1 MTSYRSPRAEILAGS
16 RIRSGSILSD
26 EGSQQES
33 SVSSRS
39 SSQNSSC
46 MEGNAAGE
54 SVPRGRL
61 VYGSKVSKMKEKF
74 QQGSKKPEEPRS
86 LSASRAT
93 TSEAD
98 RSPEIKRK
106 KTSDLQSS
114 GNMQGEN
121 DKPNLHDA
129 ANHVQRFMYTRAL
142 FARMEEKSRPPVEPV
157 QLTRPRKLS
166 NSAAGPLS
174 PVLSPEHTKIAPPKD
189 NKWPTT
195 DKVDKDDQPQDS
207 GITGGKSRFEQKST
221 YSAFSNMA
229 GGLLWKRRQYESKA
243 NPDYGKK
250 DDIIGNQ
257 NGETVNL
264 LNRGY
269 DHSGTTRGIGA
280 RKIQSDE
287 NLLSNSSSQEVNES
301 LTQRT
306 RSDSLESANTSQHS
320 YYDSQRAVTL
330 PRNYKPSESVVMR
343 PKRFDIDARK
353 DNAKRLSKEE
363 IQAAINRADSYLS
376 HKSDTSSD
384 FQSKRRSWELREQM
398 SDVSEGN
405 LYGWTKSKNQ
415 RLSRST
421 DCLENRNNESS
432 SKNSEADKESVDHL
446 SEENPSMVGEKV
458 QNVSSPTRQIPGC
471 KPPIPTKPSIALNTG
486 SVSDSSIVN
495 AVPARRQSPVPKRTA
510 PPPPNRTP
518 PALSKTILSPSK
530 TIPSPI
536 SPSSDFV
543 RDFDDQKKSESVKRT
558 FDNESLE
565 KTIVSETKLDLQS
578 VNSRDNTPHS
588 IVCEMERPY
597 QNVTSSKSGLR
608 EPTSHY
614 HSEKDQ
620 RTTSPKN
627 IEGEIVPKE
636 TVVNQSAYSP
646 SSVIANKGVDSD
658 SDLYEPVIPKCH
670 LPPPPPYPNPP
681 PPPYES
687 HVSPPTSS
695 NYSTSLPSMVD
706 QLPASHHYENVKSS
720 TYVND
725 ENYQEVRNGELT
737 PPVQKRLTEGM
748 TEESDKYVKTGSR
761 NVVYVD
767 TKTEIPPREA
777 GDGHEEPDSVHSDSQ
792 TEIHENV
799 SVPHEF
805 IEIEGLDSTDE
816 SSDDE
821 SQPYKKASRVK
832 FSRAPIKLFHTFS
845 TDEYDRRNEDVD
857 PVAASAEYELEKRV
871 EKMDVFPVDLLK
883 GPEGLGLSIIGMGV
897 GADAGLEKL
906 GIFIKTLT
914 EGGAAQR
921 DGRIQVNDQII
932 EVDGKSLVGVTQA
945 YAASVL
951 RNTSGK
957 VQFMIGREKD
967 PSRSEVA
974 RLIQQSLEQDRKRE
988 EMKKMEQDKLHR
1000 QLEEQF
1006 HPRDEIMEH
1015 EHMRRMSET
1024 ETGRELDETDEEEE
1038 DEDEDHLVDDDKD
1051 IDESENADNDN
1062 QNSHSESDNLAMDT
1076 LETAAGDSTPLL
1088 MPPDLEEE
1096 SPTDSPDEK
1105 PSMEVFE
1112 LQESSSESISPDM
1125 ESQALFIK
1133 LKEAQ
1138 YKNAVNEAELAK
1150 VKARIIML
1158 ESAENQTR
1166 ETEKKCEQMAHR
1178 LREMEKKLES
1188 NRKEINHYQDML
1200 EGSQGQYISL
1210 ERKMKGEFIGL
1221 EKKYHKA
1228 KKLIKDYQQREKD
1241 FIQER
1246 ESLLQQ
1252 QAEKNQQYDDLVKSL
1267 KDRIFELE
1275 KELGEVQKVAGLPV
1289 LVPTTQHPLP
1299 SPTVQPKL
1307 VQKVE
1312 SSPLNESMSSN
1323 SDISPNKAENGLED
1337 DSSSLDSFRDAVPH
1351 TSLLDTSA
1359 NRDKGQLAAAG
1370 NRARRPPSK
1379 RNIKQ
1384 GSESETFEDE
1394 QDESG
1399 LETWIKHDSDSTV
1412 KKSDAKKR
1420 KAQQKNLLQPPNIPP
1435 PPPPPQGPDSDSVSD
1450 QSHSRQDSEN
1460 EDSSST
1466 VSQTSYDPSQ
1476 PMFKNMHSEIPDS
1489 MPEVVE
1495 IPSTGSA
1502 GKSKGLGLSKLL
1514 KFGKSGGSA
1523 ENSGVVLLSNRSLNK
1538 DHVTSGEEG
1547 GITLISKRPLD
1558 MSTESLDGASTT
1570 SDVSSYMVQDYDDED
1585 GRKTFFSLN
1594 ISGTPAN
1601 DDKSSNRRPVN
1612 QFQSGSISEWS
1623 VENVAHWLML
1633 LELERYI
1640 PLFAEK
1646 NITGPQLILLDG
1658 TKLKTMGIA
1667 SSKDRD
1673 LLKKKI
1679 KEIKTGMEKEKK
1691 IQEKERKAKEKEQK
1705 KQLQKKK

>member
-1 MTSYRSPRAEILAGS
+1 MTSYKSPRAEILAGS
-16 RIRSGSILSD
+16 RVRSGSAFSD
-26 EGSQQES
+26 EGSQKES
-33 SVSSRS
+33 PVSSRTS
-39 SSQNSSC
+39 SLNSSN
-46 MEGNAAGE
+46 MEGNTVGDSAL
-54 SVPRGRL
+54 RGRL
-61 VYGSKVSKMKEKF
+61 LYGSNVSRMKEKF
-74 QQGSKKPEEPRS
+74 QQGSRKPEEARS
-86 LSASRAT
+86 LSASRAM
-93 TSEAD
+93 TSEGD
-98 RSPEIKRK
+98 RSPETKRK
-106 KTSDLQSS
+106 KTCDVQST
-114 GNMQGEN
+114 GNMQTEN
-121 DKPNLHDA
+121 NQPNLHDA

-142 FARMEEKSRPPVEPV
+142 FAKMEEKSRAPVEPV

-166 NSAAGPLS
+166 SSATGPLS
-174 PVLSPEHTKIAPPKD
+174 PALSPDHTKRAPSKD
-189 NKWPTT
+189 ATERI
-195 DKVDKDDQPQDS
+195 DKEYQALDS
-207 GITGGKSRFEQKST
+207 SNTGVKTKFEQKST
-221 YSAFSNMA
+221 HAFSNMA
-229 GGLLWKRRQYESKA
+229 GGLLWKRRQYESRA
-243 NPDYGKK
+243 NPEYARKEDSLGK
-250 DDIIGNQ
+250 Q
-257 NGETVNL
+257 NGEMGSML
-264 LNRGY
+264 HRGY
-269 DHSGTTRGIGA
+269 DHSISSRGMGA

-287 NLLSNSSSQEVNES
+287 NLLSNSSKQDINEPGTLRS
-301 LTQRT
+301 
-306 RSDSLESANTSQHS
+306 RSDSLEAAGTTQHS
-320 YYDSQRAVTL
+320 SYDGERPVTL

-343 PKRFDIDARK
+343 QKRFDSDGRK
-353 DNAKRLSKEE
+353 DSAKRLSKEE

-376 HKSDTSSD
+376 HKSETSND

-398 SDVSEGN
+398 SDISEGS

-415 RLSRST
+415 KLSRSM
-421 DCLENRNNESS
+421 DCLENRSNESS
-432 SKNSEADKESVDHL
+432 INSEYNKEIK
-446 SEENPSMVGEKV
+446 SECVGHREEGKSPLVGEKKS
-458 QNVSSPTRQIPGC
+458 VSSSSRQIPGN
-471 KPPIPTKPSIALNTG
+471 KPPIPSKPNITLNTG
-486 SVSDSSIVN
+486 SSSDSSVLSS
-495 AVPARRQSPVPKRTA
+495 APARRQSPVPKRTA

-518 PALSKTILSPSK
+518 PSPSK
-530 TIPSPI
+530 NTHPPPLSPTSDLVNELNDQGKSDSLKT
-536 SPSSDFV
+536 SPV
-543 RDFDDQKKSESVKRT
+543 NESVEKRVISEAKLDLKSVNSHDSAPHVI
-558 FDNESLE
+558 DNES
-565 KTIVSETKLDLQS
+565 
-578 VNSRDNTPHS
+578 
-588 IVCEMERPY
+588 ERPY
-597 QNVTSSKSGLR
+597 QNVTSSKSGML
-608 EPTSHY
+608 ESTSYY
-614 HSEKDQ
+614 HSERDQ
-620 RTTSPKN
+620 RTTSPKD

-636 TVVNQSAYSP
+636 STLVNQSAHSP
-646 SSVIANKGVDSD
+646 SSVISNKGVDSD

-681 PPPYES
+681 PPPYQS
-687 HVSPPTSS
+687 HVSPPSS
-695 NYSTSLPSMVD
+695 GNYSTSLPSMVD

-725 ENYQEVRNGELT
+725 ENCQELRNGEST
-737 PPVQKRLTEGM
+737 PPVKKRPTDVLTED
-748 TEESDKYVKTGSR
+748 SNKYTRTGSR
-761 NVVYVD
+761 SGVYSD
-767 TKTEIPPREA
+767 AKTEIPPREA
-777 GDGHEEPDSVHSDSQ
+777 GDGHEEPDTVHSDNQ
-792 TEIHENV
+792 AEFHDYV
-799 SVPHEF
+799 SVSHDF

-816 SSDDE
+816 SSDEEQD
-821 SQPYKKASRVK
+821 YKKTTKVK

-871 EKMDVFPVDLLK
+871 EKMDVFPVDLIK

-921 DGRIQVNDQII
+921 DTRIQVNDQII

-1006 HPRDEIMEH
+1006 HPRDEVMEH
-1015 EHMRRMSET
+1015 EHMRRVS

-1038 DEDEDHLVDDDKD
+1038 EEEEEYEEDQVVDDDKD
-1051 IDESENADNDN
+1051 IDESENTEEDN
-1062 QNSHSESDNLAMDT
+1062 QNNHSEQDSSAMDI
-1076 LETAAGDSTPLL
+1076 LETAAGDSTPLM
-1088 MPPDLEEE
+1088 MPPDLEGE
-1096 SPTDSPDEK
+1096 SPTDSPEEK
-1105 PSMEVFE
+1105 PNMEVFD

-1138 YKNAVNEAELAK
+1138 YKNAVTEAELAK
-1150 VKARIIML
+1150 VKAKIIML
-1158 ESAENQTR
+1158 ESAENQKK

-1178 LREMEKKLES
+1178 LRDMEKKLES
-1188 NRKEINHYQDML
+1188 NRKEINHYQDLL
-1200 EGSQGQYISL
+1200 EGSQGQYIAL
-1210 ERKMKGEFIGL
+1210 ERKMKGEFAGL

-1289 LVPTTQHPLP
+1289 LVPSSQQPLP
-1299 SPTVQPKL
+1299 SPTIQPKL

-1312 SSPLNESMSSN
+1312 ASPLNESISSS
-1323 SDISPNKAENGLED
+1323 SDASPSNRTENGLDD
-1337 DSSSLDSFRDAVPH
+1337 DSSSVDSFRDAVPH

-1370 NRARRPPSK
+1370 NRARRPPTK
-1379 RNIKQ
+1379 RNIK
-1384 GSESETFEDE
+1384 GSEGETVEE
-1394 QDESG
+1394 ELDESG

-1476 PMFKNMHSEIPDS
+1476 PMFKNMQSEIPDS
-1489 MPEVVE
+1489 LPEVTE
-1495 IPSTGSA
+1495 IPSIGSA

-1514 KFGKSGGSA
+1514 KFGKSGSSA
-1523 ENSGVVLLSNRSLNK
+1523 ENTGVVLLSNRSLNK
-1538 DHVTSGEEG
+1538 DQSSSGEEG

-1558 MSTESLDGASTT
+1558 MSTESLDGVSTT
-1570 SDVSSYMVQDYDDED
+1570 SDVSSSYMVQEYDDED
-1585 GRKTFFSLN
+1585 GKKTFFSLN
-1594 ISGTPAN
+1594 ISGTPAH
-1601 DDKSSNRRPVN
+1601 DDKSSSKRQVN

-1633 LELERYI
+1633 LELEKYI

-1646 NITGPQLILLDG
+1646 NITGPQLIQLDG

>member
-1 MTSYRSPRAEILAGS
+1 MTSYKSPRAEILAGS
-16 RIRSGSILSD
+16 RVRSGSAFSD
-26 EGSQQES
+26 EGSQKES
-33 SVSSRS
+33 PVSSRTS
-39 SSQNSSC
+39 SLNSSN
-46 MEGNAAGE
+46 MEGNTVGDSAL
-54 SVPRGRL
+54 RGRL
-61 VYGSKVSKMKEKF
+61 LYGSNVSRMKEKF
-74 QQGSKKPEEPRS
+74 QQGSRKPEEARS
-86 LSASRAT
+86 LSASRAM
-93 TSEAD
+93 TSEGD
-98 RSPEIKRK
+98 RSPETKRK
-106 KTSDLQSS
+106 KTCDVQST
-114 GNMQGEN
+114 GNMQTEN
-121 DKPNLHDA
+121 NQPNLHDA

-142 FARMEEKSRPPVEPV
+142 FAKMEEKSRAPVEPV

-166 NSAAGPLS
+166 SSATGPLS
-174 PVLSPEHTKIAPPKD
+174 PALSPDHTKRAPSKD
-189 NKWPTT
+189 ATERI
-195 DKVDKDDQPQDS
+195 DKEYQALDS
-207 GITGGKSRFEQKST
+207 SNTGVKTKFEQKST
-221 YSAFSNMA
+221 HAFSNMA
-229 GGLLWKRRQYESKA
+229 GGLLWKRRQYESRA
-243 NPDYGKK
+243 NPEYARKEDSLGK
-250 DDIIGNQ
+250 Q
-257 NGETVNL
+257 NGEMGSML
-264 LNRGY
+264 HRGY
-269 DHSGTTRGIGA
+269 DHSISSRGMGA

-287 NLLSNSSSQEVNES
+287 NLLSNSSKQDINEPGTLRS
-301 LTQRT
+301 
-306 RSDSLESANTSQHS
+306 RSDSLEAAGTTQHS
-320 YYDSQRAVTL
+320 SYDGERPVTL

-343 PKRFDIDARK
+343 QKRFDSDGRK
-353 DNAKRLSKEE
+353 DSAKRLSKEE

-376 HKSDTSSD
+376 HKSETSND

-398 SDVSEGN
+398 SDISEGS

-415 RLSRST
+415 KLSRSM
-421 DCLENRNNESS
+421 DCLENRSNESS
-432 SKNSEADKESVDHL
+432 INSEYNKEIK
-446 SEENPSMVGEKV
+446 SECVGHREEGKSPLVGEKKS
-458 QNVSSPTRQIPGC
+458 VSSSSRQIPGN
-471 KPPIPTKPSIALNTG
+471 KPPIPSKPNITLNTG
-486 SVSDSSIVN
+486 SSSDSSVLSS
-495 AVPARRQSPVPKRTA
+495 APARRQSPVPKRTA

-518 PALSKTILSPSK
+518 PSPSK
-530 TIPSPI
+530 NTHPPPLSPTSDLVNELNDQGKSDSLKT
-536 SPSSDFV
+536 SPV
-543 RDFDDQKKSESVKRT
+543 NESVEKRVISEAKLDLKSVNSHDSAPHVI
-558 FDNESLE
+558 DNES
-565 KTIVSETKLDLQS
+565 
-578 VNSRDNTPHS
+578 
-588 IVCEMERPY
+588 ERPY
-597 QNVTSSKSGLR
+597 QNVTSSKSGML
-608 EPTSHY
+608 ESTSYY
-614 HSEKDQ
+614 HSERDQ
-620 RTTSPKN
+620 RTTSPKD

-636 TVVNQSAYSP
+636 STLVNQSAHSP
-646 SSVIANKGVDSD
+646 SSVISNKGVDSD

-681 PPPYES
+681 PPPYQS
-687 HVSPPTSS
+687 HVSPPSS
-695 NYSTSLPSMVD
+695 GNYSTSLPSMVD

-725 ENYQEVRNGELT
+725 ENCQELRNGEST
-737 PPVQKRLTEGM
+737 PPVKKRPTDVLTED
-748 TEESDKYVKTGSR
+748 SNKYTRTGSR
-761 NVVYVD
+761 SGVYSD
-767 TKTEIPPREA
+767 AKTEIPPREA
-777 GDGHEEPDSVHSDSQ
+777 GDGHEEPDTVHSDNQ
-792 TEIHENV
+792 AEFHDYV
-799 SVPHEF
+799 SVSHDF

-816 SSDDE
+816 SSDEEQD
-821 SQPYKKASRVK
+821 YKKTTKVK

-871 EKMDVFPVDLLK
+871 EKMDVFPVDLIK

-921 DGRIQVNDQII
+921 DTRIQVNDQII

-1006 HPRDEIMEH
+1006 HPRDEVMEH
-1015 EHMRRMSET
+1015 EHMRRVS

-1038 DEDEDHLVDDDKD
+1038 EEEEEYEEDQVVDDDKD
-1051 IDESENADNDN
+1051 IDESENTEEDN
-1062 QNSHSESDNLAMDT
+1062 QNNHSEQDSSAMDI
-1076 LETAAGDSTPLL
+1076 LETAAGDSTPLM
-1088 MPPDLEEE
+1088 MPPDLEGE
-1096 SPTDSPDEK
+1096 SPTDSPEEK
-1105 PSMEVFE
+1105 PNMEVFD

-1138 YKNAVNEAELAK
+1138 YKNAVTEAELAK
-1150 VKARIIML
+1150 VKAKIIML
-1158 ESAENQTR
+1158 ESAENQKK

-1178 LREMEKKLES
+1178 LRDMEKKLES
-1188 NRKEINHYQDML
+1188 NRKEINHYQDLL
-1200 EGSQGQYISL
+1200 EGSQGQYIAL
-1210 ERKMKGEFIGL
+1210 ERKMKGEFAGL

-1289 LVPTTQHPLP
+1289 LVPSSQQPLP
-1299 SPTVQPKL
+1299 SPTIQPKL

-1312 SSPLNESMSSN
+1312 ASPLNESISSS
-1323 SDISPNKAENGLED
+1323 SDASPSNRTENGLDD
-1337 DSSSLDSFRDAVPH
+1337 DSSSVDSFRDAVPH

-1370 NRARRPPSK
+1370 NRARRPPTK
-1379 RNIKQ
+1379 RNIK
-1384 GSESETFEDE
+1384 GSEGETVEE
-1394 QDESG
+1394 ELDESG
-1399 LETWIKHDSDSTV
+1399 LETWIKHD
-1412 KKSDAKKR
+1412 
-1420 KAQQKNLLQPPNIPP
+1420 
-1435 PPPPPQGPDSDSVSD
+1435 
-1450 QSHSRQDSEN
+1450 RQDSEN

-1476 PMFKNMHSEIPDS
+1476 PMFKNMQSEIPDS
-1489 MPEVVE
+1489 LPEVTE
-1495 IPSTGSA
+1495 IPSIGSA

-1514 KFGKSGGSA
+1514 KFGKSGSSA
-1523 ENSGVVLLSNRSLNK
+1523 ENTGVVLLSNRSLNK
-1538 DHVTSGEEG
+1538 DQSSSGEEG

-1558 MSTESLDGASTT
+1558 MSTESLDVRSSSPKSLPGVSTT
-1570 SDVSSYMVQDYDDED
+1570 SDVSSSYMVQEYDDED
-1585 GRKTFFSLN
+1585 GKKTFFSLN
-1594 ISGTPAN
+1594 ISGTPAH
-1601 DDKSSNRRPVN
+1601 DDKSSSKRQVN

-1633 LELERYI
+1633 LELEKYI

-1646 NITGPQLILLDG
+1646 NITGPQLIQLDG